1 MKIQAS
7 LQVTINTALIDG
19 VDTSGMTREQLEAFA
34 LKLRNELERERE
46 ERNFFQIER
55 DKLRTFWEITRKQ
68 YDDQKAIIRNKEREV
83 EVAQEMADL
92 DTKNVMQQM
101 KHLQYENQTKIGEM
115 RAEMMTQL
123 KLAQEDHAIQE
134 RELFND
140 KRELK
145 KLCREKDELNEL
157 SIQQIKM
164 KHSEVLSKE
173 REKFQSESK
182 EMASLHEQRLQEY
195 MENSEIRH
203 RMEMSE
209 VEERKN
215 NQIRQLIDAHE
226 KAFGEMKSYYND
238 ITINNLALISSI
250 KEQMEEMRR
259 QSERN
264 EKQIADV
271 TTQSRKLS
279 DPLKDIQFEVNELR
293 KKLEHYGRDKMSMQK
308 LQKRFDALR
317 KQFDG
322 IKLEC
327 DAKEL
332 LCTKITEERD
342 ELRQKFENTVL
353 EVQQKSSLKNALLE
367 RKLTFLEKETEQRES
382 LLAEVLK
389 VSNLEPTAMSV
400 RIEKLLAQKNEKI
413 QDLRYELARV
423 MKSHDDLLEIF
434 KAKMIKFGVPIEE
447 LGTIPLNQPRKFSP
461 SSHLKR

>member
-1 MKIQAS
+1 
-7 LQVTINTALIDG
+7 
-19 VDTSGMTREQLEAFA
+19 MTREQLEAFA

-164 KHSEVLSKE
+164 KHSEVLSKA
-173 REKFQSESK
+173 REKFQCESK
-182 EMASLHEQRLQEY
+182 EMASLHQQRLQEY

-238 ITINNLALISSI
+238 ITVNNLLLISSI

-264 EKQIADV
+264 EKEIADV
-271 TTQSRKLS
+271 
-279 DPLKDIQFEVNELR
+279 
-293 KKLEHYGRDKMSMQK
+293 
-308 LQKRFDALR
+308 
-317 KQFDG
+317 
-322 IKLEC
+322 
-327 DAKEL
+327 
-332 LCTKITEERD
+332 
-342 ELRQKFENTVL
+342 
-353 EVQQKSSLKNALLE
+353 
-367 RKLTFLEKETEQRES
+367 
-382 LLAEVLK
+382 K
-389 VSNLEPTAMSV
+389 V
-400 RIEKLLAQKNEKI
+400 
-413 QDLRYELARV
+413 
-423 MKSHDDLLEIF
+423 F
-434 KAKMIKFGVPIEE
+434 
-447 LGTIPLNQPRKFSP
+447 
-461 SSHLKR
+461 

>member
-1 MKIQAS
+1 MEFNIIYILFDA
-7 LQVTINTALIDG
+7 ALIDG

-173 REKFQSESK
+173 REKFQSECK

-271 TTQSRKLS
+271 K
-279 DPLKDIQFEVNELR
+279 V
-293 KKLEHYGRDKMSMQK
+293 
-308 LQKRFDALR
+308 
-317 KQFDG
+317 
-322 IKLEC
+322 C
-327 DAKEL
+327 V
-332 LCTKITEERD
+332 C
-342 ELRQKFENTVL
+342 VL
-353 EVQQKSSLKNALLE
+353 
-367 RKLTFLEKETEQRES
+367 
-382 LLAEVLK
+382 
-389 VSNLEPTAMSV
+389 
-400 RIEKLLAQKNEKI
+400 
-413 QDLRYELARV
+413 
-423 MKSHDDLLEIF
+423 
-434 KAKMIKFGVPIEE
+434 
-447 LGTIPLNQPRKFSP
+447 
-461 SSHLKR
+461 